1 MKARV
6 AIGVDIGGTNT
17 KLALVTH
24 DGQMRGAR
32 SFKTQEFAHFAD
44 YLKELTRQIKELIE
58 FKKTTS
64 LADIPIA
71 GVGVGA
77 PNANWNNGMIESPVN
92 LKWGRVDLA
101 HQLEAAVGLP
111 VELDNDANTA
121 AIGEAL
127 FGVAKGV
134 RDFILVTL
142 GTGVGTGVYAEG
154 VMIRSLN
161 GKAGEGG
168 HINVEKDGRLCGCG
182 GKGHLEAYASSSG
195 VELTALE
202 IMGERKTAKEVSD
215 LCRQGDAKADQVVE
229 KTAEWLGL
237 GMSTMGAMLN
247 PSLFVIGG
255 GVSQLSDNF
264 NKRVQHWL
272 DHYAFKPIK
281 HEAQVKLTMMNQENG
296 SVLGAAALI
305 LHAHQS

>member
-24 DGQMRGAR
+24 DGVMRGAR
-32 SFKTQEFAHFAD
+32 SFKTQGFVDFNAFLE
-44 YLKELTRQIKELIE
+44 ELTRHIQELIE

-64 LADIPIA
+64 LSDIPIA

-77 PNANWNNGMIESPVN
+77 PNANWNNGFIESPVN

-101 HQLEAAVGLP
+101 HQLETKVGLP

-142 GTGVGTGVYAEG
+142 GTGVGTGVFAEG
-154 VMIRSLN
+154 QIIRSQN

-168 HINVEKDGRLCGCG
+168 HIGVEKSGRLCGCG

-202 IMGERKTAKEVSD
+202 VYGKKLTAKEVSD
-215 LCRQGDAKADQVVE
+215 LLKTQDPKAEKVVDQ
-229 KTAEWLGL
+229 TAEWLGL
-237 GMSTMGAMLN
+237 GLSTMAAMLN
-247 PSLFVIGG
+247 PTLFVLGG
-255 GVSQLSDNF
+255 GVSQLSDDF
-264 NKRVQHWL
+264 HKRVQFWL
-272 DHYAFKPIK
+272 DHFAFKPIRT
-281 HEAQVKLTMMNQENG
+281 EARVLMTHMNQENG

-305 LHAHQS
+305 LHSHG